1 MAVKIR
7 LQRHGRKKRPY
18 YYIVVADARAKRDGK
33 FIERLGSYNPMTN
46 PATIELEV
54 DRALDWLMKGAQ
66 PSDTARAILS
76 YKGVMYKKHLQVGV
90 NKGALTQEEAD
101 AKYAEWLTQ
110 KSDQIQAK
118 RDSLSANADEQTKVR
133 LEREAAVAAK
143 RAEAITAKAA
153 EEAAAAAAEEAPA
166 EEAPVE
172 EEASEEVEAETPAET
187 EGEAKE

>member
-7 LQRHGRKKRPY
+7 LQRHGRKQRPY

-76 YKGVMYKKHLQVGV
+76 YKGVLYKKHLQVGV
-90 NKGALTQEEAD
+90 IKGALTQDEAD

-143 RAEAITAKAA
+143 RAEALNAKLA
-153 EEAAAAAAEEAPA
+153 EAAAEAETQEAPA
-166 EEAPVE
+166 QEEAT
-172 EEASEEVEAETPAET
+172 EEVDAETPAET